1 MKQFFEEF
9 KKFIT
14 RGNVVDLA
22 VGVIIGSSFTAIV
35 NALSNNILKPLIN
48 FILAKVLGSY
58 QLSDIYTI
66 LIPAYNT
73 EGIIDLTQ
81 SIYIDWGAFINA
93 ILNFFIIAFVLFII
107 VKFSNKFNESV
118 NTFKS
123 EVQSFSKKEYRALRK
138 QGYTKKQIKQMEI
151 DKQEQAKKQAEEEKR
166 IKDEEAKKNAPPT
179 TEELLTEIL
188 STLKDKK
195 CD

>member
-1 MKQFFEEF
+1 MKKFFEEF

-48 FILAKVLGSY
+48 YVLALLLGKT
-58 QLSDIYTI
+58 QLSDVFTI
-66 LIPAYNT
+66 LKPVYNT
-73 EGIIDLTQ
+73 EGVIDLTQ
-81 SIYIDWGAFINA
+81 SIYIDWGALINA

-107 VKFSNKFNESV
+107 VKFFNKFNESV
-118 NTFKS
+118 NTLKAD
-123 EVQSFSKKEYRALRK
+123 VQSFSKKEYRDLRK

-151 DKQEQAKKQAEEEKR
+151 DKLEEAKLKAEEEQRLKE
-166 IKDEEAKKNAPPT
+166 EEAKKNAPPT
-179 TEELLTEIL
+179 TEQLLSEIL